1 MKKSIPSKLL
11 KAFFIAL
18 VLLFLYSPIV
28 LLIYRSFNFDGGN
41 VFLAYKNFFVN
52 NAAKEALKNSIIIAV
67 LSAVIS
73 TVLGTAAAV
82 GISKYKN
89 KRIKSAVMM
98 VTNIPMTSP
107 DIVTAVSL
115 VLLFGLVLTLVGV
128 KDFLGF
134 YTLLIAHITFEIP
147 YVILS
152 VLPKIKQMDVNLPQA
167 AMDLG
172 CTPLK
177 AFFKVELPVIRT
189 GVFTG
194 FFMAFTLSID
204 DFVISRF
211 TAGSY
216 NTLPLFIYSAVRK
229 GVPDYI
235 YALSTIIF
243 VVVLLSLIIKNVIGE
258 KGSKERKVNSK
269 VNIAVK
275 LVAAALAIVVII
287 GVFCLPLFKGENK
300 TTLRVF
306 NWGEYIS
313 DGEDDTLDVIA
324 QFEKETG
331 IDVEYITYANN
342 EELYAMISN
351 GGITYDIIVPSDYM
365 FERLLNEGYL
375 QKIDKNKL
383 SYYNNISETYKGIF
397 EFDKDDN
404 YSVPYTVGMVGVIY
418 NTDLVVDEPEHNWDL
433 LWSDKYKG
441 EILMFDNPRDA
452 FAISQFKLGIDINS
466 SDISDWEK
474 ASEELKNQKRVLKR
488 YVNDEIFDIMQEGK
502 AAVATYY
509 AGDFLTMKD
518 ENESLEFYYPRDDK
532 GSLITNQ
539 FIDVMCITKDST
551 KVDEA
556 HMFIDFMLRDDIAL
570 ANAEYI
576 CYASPN
582 ISVLENPDYI
592 FSKENDEYSYNILY
606 PAELDGTKDFNS
618 SLMFRHQ
625 SEEVINTMNFEWS
638 SVKADG
644 GNTLALYVI
653 CGFIILVIVVLIAT
667 RLYNKK
673 SRAINE
679 LYYQQTSN

>member
-1 MKKSIPSKLL
+1 MKKGVTNKIL
-11 KAFFIAL
+11 KALYIAI
-18 VLLFLYSPIV
+18 VILFLYSPIA

-41 VFLAYKNFFVN
+41 VFQAYKDFFVN

-67 LSAVIS
+67 LSACIS
-73 TVLGTAAAV
+73 TVIGTAAAV
-82 GISKYKN
+82 GISKYRN
-89 KRIKSAVMM
+89 KKIKSAVMM

-115 VLLFGLVLTLVGV
+115 VLLFGMALTLIGV

-243 VVVLLSLIIKNVIGE
+243 IVVFLCLIIKNVIGE
-258 KGSKERKVNSK
+258 KGSKEKKNGSK
-269 VNIAVK
+269 ANNAVK
-275 LVAAALAIVVII
+275 AVAAILAVVVVV
-287 GVFCLPLFKGENK
+287 GVFCLPLFNAEKKE
-300 TTLRVF
+300 TLRVF

-324 QFEKETG
+324 QFEEETG

-351 GGITYDIIVPSDYM
+351 GGITYDVIFPSDYM
-365 FERLLNEGYL
+365 FERLLKEGYL
-375 QKIDKNKL
+375 QKIDKTKISN
-383 SYYNNISETYKGIF
+383 YNNISDTYKGIF
-397 EFDKDDN
+397 EFDSVDD
-404 YSVPYTVGMVGVIY
+404 YSIPYTVGMVGVIY
-418 NTDLVVDEPEHNWDL
+418 NTDYVKEIPEKSWDL

-452 FAISQFKLGIDINS
+452 FAISQFKLGLDINS
-466 SDISDWEK
+466 DSLEDWQ
-474 ASEELKNQKRVLKR
+474 AAADELKNQKAVLKR
-488 YVNDEIFDIMQEGK
+488 YVNDEIFDIMQDGN

-518 ENESLEFYYPRDDK
+518 ENEALEFYYPENDD
-532 GSLITNQ
+532 GDLNTNQ
-539 FIDVMCITKDST
+539 FIDVMCITKDS
-551 KVDEA
+551 ENIEQA
-556 HMFIDFMLRDDIAL
+556 HKFIDFMLREDIAL

-582 ISVLENPDYI
+582 KTVLENPDYSY
-592 FSKENDEYSYNILY
+592 SKENDPYAYNILY
-606 PAELDGTKDFNS
+606 PPELDGTKDFNTN
-618 SLMFRHQ
+618 LMFRHQ
-625 SEEVINTMNFEWS
+625 SEDVINTMNFEWS
-638 SVKADG
+638 SVKAFG
-644 GNTLALYVI
+644 GDTAALYVI
-653 CGFIILVIVVLIAT
+653 CVIIIFVLILMMAIKLYKRKT
-667 RLYNKK
+667 RKI
-673 SRAINE
+673 SE
-679 LYYQQTSN
+679 DYYKL

>member
-1 MKKSIPSKLL
+1 MRKTNGRIAKTLYI
-11 KAFFIAL
+11 FII
-18 VLLFLYSPIV
+18 VLFLYSPIA
-28 LLIYRSFNFDGGN
+28 LLIFKSFNFEGDI
-41 VFLAYKNFFVN
+41 FKFYKEFFTMS
-52 NAAKEALKNSIIIAV
+52 AAKEALKNSILIAII
-67 LSAVIS
+67 SACIS
-73 TVLGTAAAV
+73 TVIGTAAAV

-89 KRIKSAVMM
+89 KTLKSTVMM

-115 VLLFGLVLTLVGV
+115 VLLFGMTLTLIGV

-152 VLPKIKQMDVNLPQA
+152 VLPKIKQMDKNLPQA

-216 NTLPLFIYSAVRK
+216 NTLPLFIYSAARK
-229 GVPDYI
+229 GIPDYI

-243 VVVLLSLIIKNVIGE
+243 VVVFVVLILKNIIGE
-258 KGSKERKVNSK
+258 RGSGERKRHTVASK
-269 VNIAVK
+269 GFKIIA
-275 LVAAALAIVVII
+275 AILTMVIIAGSCVVI
-287 GVFCLPLFKGENK
+287 FSTPEPKE
-300 TTLRVF
+300 TLRVF

-324 QFEKETG
+324 QFEEETG

-365 FERLLNEGYL
+365 FERLLKEGYL
-375 QKIDKNKL
+375 QKIDKSKI
-383 SYYNNISETYKGIF
+383 SYYDNIYDTYKGIF
-397 EFDKDDN
+397 EFDPNDD
-404 YSVPYTVGMVGVIY
+404 YSIPYTVGMVGVIY
-418 NTDLVVDEPEHNWDL
+418 NTDVVKEKPAENWDL
-433 LWSDKYKG
+433 LWSEEYKN

-452 FAISQFKLGIDINS
+452 FAISQFKLGLDINS
-466 SDISDWEK
+466 SNAADWEK
-474 ASEELKNQKRVLKR
+474 ASAELINQKKVLKR

-502 AAVATYY
+502 AAIATYY

-518 ENESLEFYYPRDDK
+518 ENDALEFYYPRDEQ
-532 GSLITNQ
+532 GRLITNQ

-551 KVDEA
+551 NVEQA
-556 HMFIDFMLRDDIAL
+556 HKFIDFMLRDDIAL

-582 ISVLENPDYI
+582 KTVLENPDYS
-592 FSKENDEYSYNILY
+592 FTEDNDPYCHNILY
-606 PAELDGTKDFNS
+606 PAELDGTKDFDS
-618 SLMFRHQ
+618 RLMFRSQ
-625 SEEVINTMNFEWS
+625 SEDITNKMNFEWS
-638 SVKADG
+638 SIKAHG
-644 GNTLALYVI
+644 GNTTGLYIV
-653 CGFIILVIVVLIAT
+653 CGIIVLILIVMMVVKIIT
-667 RLYNKK
+667 KRKRRIDDSYYNIK
-673 SRAINE
+673 
-679 LYYQQTSN
+679 